1 LPGLRKEEFTSDNR
15 DPETSPT
22 AIMQN
27 VYGIYQSLAM
37 VAGMELDVFTPLKDG
52 PLDTET
58 LATSLGVQAAKLS
71 PLLYA
76 LVTAGLLTVADGK
89 FANTAETRTFLVR
102 GRSQYLGGLHGFY
115 KKLWQATFNTA
126 ASIRTG
132 QPQAKLD
139 WQALPA
145 AQLANYFQGQYPG
158 SLRAGR
164 ELAGII
170 DFSRFKGLLDAGG
183 GTGGVCI
190 GICEAYPELAGT
202 VADLPEVASLSSRFI
217 DEARMAHRVKV
228 SAADL
233 TAKPPTGRYDAA
245 VLRAL
250 LQVLPAAQAQKVLQN
265 IYQALE
271 RGGEIFI
278 VGSILEDSR
287 LAPPASIGF
296 SLVFLNLYDEGQSYT
311 EKEHRQWLAAAGFTD
326 ISIQHNV
333 TIDGLGLVRA
343 RKS

>member
-1 LPGLRKEEFTSDNR
+1 LPGLRKEELTSR
-15 DPETSPT
+15 KRAPETSPT
-22 AIMQN
+22 TIMRN
-27 VYGIYQSLAM
+27 VYGVYQSLAM
-37 VAGMELDVFTPLKDG
+37 VAGMELDVFTPLQDG
-52 PLDTET
+52 PLTAAA
-58 LATSLGVQAAKLS
+58 LAQALDVQAVKLS

-76 LVTAGLLTVADGK
+76 LVTAGLLTVENGK
-89 FANTAETRTFLVR
+89 FANTPESHTFLVR
-102 GRSQYLGGLHGFY
+102 GRPQYLGGLHGFY
-115 KKLWQATFNTA
+115 KKLWQATFQTA

-139 WQALPA
+139 WLALPA
-145 AQLANYFQGQYPG
+145 EQLANYFQGQYPS

-170 DFSRFKGLLDAGG
+170 NFSRFKSLLDAGG

-190 GICEAYPELAGT
+190 GICEAYPDLAGT
-202 VADLPEVASLSSRFI
+202 VADLPEVATLSSRFI
-217 DEARMAHRVKV
+217 DEARMDGTIKV
-228 SAADL
+228 SPVDL
-233 TAKPPTGRYDAA
+233 TAQPPAGRYDVA

-250 LQVLPAAQAQKVLQN
+250 LQVLPASQAQKVLQN
-265 IYQALE
+265 IYQVLE
-271 RGGEIFI
+271 PGSEIFI

-296 SLVFLNLYDEGQSYT
+296 SLVFLNLYEDGQSYT

-333 TIDGLGLVRA
+333 TIDGLGLVRG
-343 RKS
+343 RKP